1 MDLQGKELKSFY
13 NTEKFNISF
22 LKNGTYIIRILDSEN
37 KVHYQKLIK
46 Q

>member
-1 MDLQGKELKSFY
+1 MDLQGKEFKSFY

-22 LKNGTYIIRILDSEN
+22 LQNGTYIVRILDSGN